1 MDADKLIAQLDE
13 QRTRWADLPGGK
25 RVQFRRPLETEF
37 HKFRGGVEVQHVAE
51 YVCGWSGFTEAD
63 ILGAAIGS
71 DQTVPFNSR
80 LWDRVARDRLDYV
93 AAVATAIV
101 DAITDYLQQ
110 RDATAKN

>member
-1 MDADKLIAQLDE
+1 MDADKLIAQLEE

-37 HKFRGGVEVQHVAE
+37 HTFRAGVDVEHVAQ
-51 YVCGWSGFTEAD
+51 YVCGWEKFTEAD

-71 DQTVPFNSR
+71 DASVPFSGK

-101 DAITDYLQQ
+101 QAITDYLAQ

>member
-13 QRTRWADLPGGK
+13 QRTRWVDLPGGK

-37 HKFRGGVEVQHVAE
+37 GKFRQGVDVEHVAQ
-51 YVCGWSGFTEAD
+51 YVCGWQGFAEAD
-63 ILGAAIGS
+63 ILGRAIGG
-71 DQTVPFNSR
+71 DHAVPFNGK
-80 LWDRVARDRLDYV
+80 LWDRLARDRLDYV

-101 DAITDYLQQ
+101 GAITDYLAE